1 MRLIA
6 ALLSIFMLFSFTQT
20 PAIAASFSDTKG
32 TMHDVH
38 ISELNDRGLIGGYP
52 DGTYRPNNSLT
63 REQAVRLIGRY
74 IVKEGYKY
82 PEDFATDARF
92 EDVSLKS
99 DVELLQL
106 SSMLYEEGVF
116 AGDNGYLNPK
126 SHMQRQHMAL
136 VLVRILKDFA
146 NINLIDEAQQAG
158 YKTKFTDLGNLNRST
173 AQAVTA
179 LEYAGIVSGNQFN
192 PTKAITRGEFA
203 TFLYHLV
210 TMVEKANEGTTEEQQ
225 QTPVD
230 INSDA
235 VEEEVTDEGQQQ
247 LPTDMD
253 SDVVQEAA
261 TEQLTDMNSDAV
273 EEQATTEEQQQLP
286 TDMNPDVVQEEVT
299 EEDSVTTAPVT
310 EVIDYKT
317 VKAIQLKKD
326 TVLYASRNLF
336 KATATWRDEQTIIAA
351 NYLAEDDVFVV
362 SIGGEKYYVQSAQVT
377 PAATEK
383 TKSFHTIG
391 AIRTTATYE
400 VKNAPNGQVVLSG
413 SRSHKMN
420 VLGVEGDYYKVQLGQ
435 TIGYI
440 HTKDTF
446 VNTRKNVK
454 LVTDQ
459 TLKNSVN
466 AQVVANLSAGVT
478 LKVSKVAQGQA
489 YINDGSETFL
499 FDAKGLVETDNSPT
513 IIYPA
518 IKHAH
523 PVTVTAKV
531 NATVYGTDGQALGEI
546 SAGNQV
552 QVKGLV
558 NGKGAIDYLG
568 GSAFISLNQFKHS
581 NMVTPT
587 RNISYVEADFYVQV
601 FHYLYPDFTQL
612 ELIGKSVEGRNIHAL
627 KVGTGKKMILM
638 DASMHAREH
647 MTTNV
652 LMEMIDQ
659 YTVAYAN
666 NSKFGTYN
674 VRSVLS
680 DVAIWFVPMVNPDGV
695 TLVQYGPNAMKNPMQ
710 VKQING
716 YSSDFGRWKANARGV
731 DLNRNFDSRWAGLPK
746 GSPSWHMYR
755 GPAPF
760 SEPESKALGQFMAK
774 YPFKTN
780 LAIHSSGQVIYWGF
794 NAQTK
799 FRNTILARLLSNTT
813 GYGLIKSSETAPIG
827 VSTVYFTKVTGMPGM
842 TIEIAPY
849 AGNAPVPLLRWNDV
863 WKRMQYVGL
872 IAATEANSR

>member
-1 MRLIA
+1 MRLIT
-6 ALLSIFMLFSFTQT
+6 ALLSVFLLLSFTQT
-20 PAIAASFSDTKG
+20 TTLAATFSDTKG
-32 TMHDVH
+32 TIHEVH

-52 DGTYRPNNSLT
+52 DGTYRSNNSLT

-146 NINLIDEAQQAG
+146 NVNLIDQAQQVG
-158 YKTKFTDLGNLNRST
+158 HKTKFVDLGNLNRST
-173 AQAVTA
+173 AQAITA
-179 LEYAGIVSGNQFN
+179 LEYAGFASGNQFN

-210 TMVEKANEGTTEEQQ
+210 TMVEKANEATTEEQQ

-235 VEEEVTDEGQQQ
+235 VQEE
-247 LPTDMD
+247 
-253 SDVVQEAA
+253 A
-261 TEQLTDMNSDAV
+261 TEQSTDRN
-273 EEQATTEEQQQLP
+273 L
-286 TDMNPDVVQEEVT
+286 DVIQEEVT

-310 EVIDYKT
+310 EAIDYKT

-400 VKNAPNGQVVLSG
+400 VKNAPNGQVILSG

-440 HTKDTF
+440 HTKNTF
-446 VNTRKNVK
+446 VNTRKNIK
-454 LVTDQ
+454 LVMDQ
-459 TLKNSVN
+459 TLQNS
-466 AQVVANLSAGVT
+466 ANGKVIAKLSAGAII
-478 LKVSKVAQGQA
+478 KVSKIQQGKA
-489 YINDGSETFL
+489 YLNGGSTTFV

-523 PVTVTAKV
+523 PVAVTAKV
-531 NATVYGTDGQALGEI
+531 NATVYGTDGKALGEI

-581 NMVTPT
+581 NMVTPS
-587 RNISYVEADFYVQV
+587 RNISYAEADFYVQV

-612 ELIGKSVEGRNIHAL
+612 ELIGQSVEGRNIHAL
-627 KVGTGKKMILM
+627 KVGTGKKMILL
-638 DASMHAREH
+638 DASTHAREH

-666 NSKFGTYN
+666 NSNFGKYN
-674 VRSVLS
+674 VRSVLNN
-680 DVAIWFVPMVNPDGV
+680 VAIWFVPMVNPDGV
-695 TLVQYGPNAMKNPMQ
+695 TLVQSGPNAIKNTVQ
-710 VKQING
+710 VKKINS
-716 YSSDFGRWKANARGV
+716 YSSDFGRWKANVRGV

-760 SEPESKALGQFMAK
+760 SEPESKALGEFMTK
-774 YPFKTN
+774 HPFKTN
-780 LAIHSSGQVIYWGF
+780 LAIHSSGQIIYWGF
-794 NAQTK
+794 NKQTE
-799 FRNTILARLLSNTT
+799 FRNTTLARLLSNTT
-813 GYGLIKSSETAPIG
+813 GHSLVQSSQTAPTG
-827 VSTVYFTKVTGMPGM
+827 ASTVYFTKVTGMPGM

-872 IAATEANSR
+872 VGATEANAR

>member
-1 MRLIA
+1 MKRSNYIMRLITA
-6 ALLSIFMLFSFTQT
+6 IFSVFLLLSFAQT
-20 PAIAASFSDTKG
+20 TTLAASFSDTKG
-32 TMHDVH
+32 TMHEVH

-92 EDVSLKS
+92 EDVPLKS

-106 SSMLYEEGVF
+106 SSLLYEEGVF
-116 AGDNGYLNPK
+116 VGDNGYLNPK
-126 SHMQRQHMAL
+126 SQMQRQHMAL
-136 VLVRILKDFA
+136 VLVRIVNDFA
-146 NINLIDEAQQAG
+146 NVNLIDQAQQAG
-158 YKTKFTDLGNLNRST
+158 HKTKFNDLGNLNRST
-173 AQAVTA
+173 AQAITA
-179 LEYAGIVSGNQFN
+179 LEYAGVASGNQFN
-192 PTKAITRGEFA
+192 PTNAITRGEFA

-210 TMVEKANEGTTEEQQ
+210 TIVEKEKDVANEEHQ
-225 QTPVD
+225 QTSVD

-235 VEEEVTDEGQQQ
+235 VQEQVINEEPQQRPVDTN
-247 LPTDMD
+247 L
-253 SDVVQEAA
+253 
-261 TEQLTDMNSDAV
+261 
-273 EEQATTEEQQQLP
+273 
-286 TDMNPDVVQEEVT
+286 DVVQEESTEQSMDVNSDAIQEHATNEELQQLPIDMDSNVVQEHIT
-299 EEDSVTTAPVT
+299 EEDAVTTVPVI
-310 EVIDYKT
+310 EVIDYKA
-317 VKAIQLKKD
+317 VKAIQLKKG

-336 KATATWRDEQTIIAA
+336 KATATWQDEHTIIAA

-362 SIGGEKYYVQSAQVT
+362 SIGGEKYYVPSAQVT
-377 PAATEK
+377 PAAKEQ
-383 TKSFHTIG
+383 TKSSNTIG

-400 VKNAPNGQVVLSG
+400 VKNATNGQVVISG

-454 LVTDQ
+454 LITDQ
-459 TLKNSVN
+459 TLHNS
-466 AQVVANLSAGVT
+466 ANGEVIAKLSAGMT
-478 LKVSKVAQGQA
+478 LKVSKVAQGKA
-489 YINDGSETFL
+489 YLNGGSATFV
-499 FDAKGLVETDNSPT
+499 FDAKALVETDNSPT

-523 PVTVTAKV
+523 PVTVTAKG
-531 NATVYGTDGQALGEI
+531 NATVYGTDGQALGEM
-546 SAGNQV
+546 SAGQQV
-552 QVKGLV
+552 QVKGLS
-558 NGKGAIDYLG
+558 NGKGVIDYLG
-568 GSAFISLNQFKHS
+568 GSALISLNQFKHS

-587 RNISYVEADFYVQV
+587 RNISYAEADFYVQV
-601 FHYLYPDFTQL
+601 FHYLYPDFTEL

-666 NSKFGTYN
+666 NSNFGTYN
-674 VRSVLS
+674 VRSVLNN
-680 DVAIWFVPMVNPDGV
+680 VAIWFVPMVNPDGV
-695 TLVQYGPNAMKNPMQ
+695 TLVQYGPNAMKNPTQ

-746 GSPSWHMYR
+746 GSPSWQMYR

-794 NAQTK
+794 NKQTE
-799 FRNTILARLLSNTT
+799 FRNTNLARLLSNTT
-813 GYGLIKSSETAPIG
+813 GYGLVRLSQTSPTGA
-827 VSTVYFTKVTGMPGM
+827 STSYFTKVTGMPGM
-842 TIEIAPY
+842 TIEIAP
-849 AGNAPVPLLRWNDV
+849 
-863 WKRMQYVGL
+863 
-872 IAATEANSR
+872 

>member
-1 MRLIA
+1 MRLIT
-6 ALLSIFMLFSFTQT
+6 ALLSIFVLFSFTQT
-20 PAIAASFSDTKG
+20 PAIAAPFSDTKG
-32 TMHDVH
+32 TIYEVH

-136 VLVRILKDFA
+136 VLVRILNDFA
-146 NINLIDEAQQAG
+146 NVNLIDEAQQAG
-158 YKTKFTDLGNLNRST
+158 HKTKFTDLGNLNRST

-210 TMVEKANEGTTEEQQ
+210 TIVEKVNEATTEEQQ

-235 VEEEVTDEGQQQ
+235 VEEQATTEEHQQ
-247 LPTDMD
+247 LP
-253 SDVVQEAA
+253 
-261 TEQLTDMNSDAV
+261 TDMNSDAV
-273 EEQATTEEQQQLP
+273 QEVATEQS

-317 VKAIQLKKD
+317 VRAIQLKKD

-400 VKNAPNGQVVLSG
+400 VKNASNGQVVLSG

-446 VNTRKNVK
+446 VNTRKNIK
-454 LVTDQ
+454 LVMDQ
-459 TLKNSVN
+459 TIQNS
-466 AQVVANLSAGVT
+466 ANGKVIAKLSAGAII
-478 LKVSKVAQGQA
+478 KVSKIQQGKA
-489 YINDGSETFL
+489 YLNGGSTTFV

-513 IIYPA
+513 IIYPS
-518 IKHAH
+518 IKHQH

-531 NATVYGTDGQALGEI
+531 NATVYGTDGKALGEI

-581 NMVTPT
+581 NMVTPS
-587 RNISYVEADFYVQV
+587 RNISYAEADFYVQV

-627 KVGTGKKMILM
+627 KVGTGKKMILL
-638 DASMHAREH
+638 DASTHAREH

-666 NSKFGTYN
+666 NSNFGKYN

-680 DVAIWFVPMVNPDGV
+680 NVAIWFVPMVNPDGV
-695 TLVQYGPNAMKNPMQ
+695 NLVQYGPTAIKNTAQ
-710 VKQING
+710 VKKING

-731 DLNRNFDSRWAGLPK
+731 DLNRNFDVRWAGLPK

-760 SEPESKALGQFMAK
+760 SEPESKALGQFMSK

-780 LAIHSSGQVIYWGF
+780 LAIHSSGQIIYWGF
-794 NAQTK
+794 NEQTK
-799 FRNTILARLLSNTT
+799 FRNTNLARLLSNTT
-813 GYGLIKSSETAPIG
+813 GHGLIKSSQTAPTG
-827 VSTVYFTKVTGMPGM
+827 ASTSYFTKVTGMPGM

-872 IAATEANSR
+872 VGATEANAR

>member
-1 MRLIA
+1 MRLITA
-6 ALLSIFMLFSFTQT
+6 ILSVFLLLSFTQT
-20 PAIAASFSDTKG
+20 TTLAASFSDTKG
-32 TMHDVH
+32 TMHEVH

-52 DGTYRPNNSLT
+52 DGTYRPNDSLT

-106 SSMLYEEGVF
+106 SSLLYEEGVF
-116 AGDNGYLNPK
+116 SGDNGYLNPK
-126 SHMQRQHMAL
+126 SHMKRQHMAL
-136 VLVRILKDFA
+136 VLVRIVNDFA
-146 NINLIDEAQQAG
+146 NVNLIDQAQQAG
-158 YKTKFTDLGNLNRST
+158 HKTKFVDLGNLNRST
-173 AQAVTA
+173 AQAITA
-179 LEYAGIVSGNQFN
+179 LEYAGFASGNQFN

-203 TFLYHLV
+203 TFLYHVV
-210 TMVEKANEGTTEEQQ
+210 TIVEKEKEVTNEEHQ

-230 INSDA
+230 INSD
-235 VEEEVTDEGQQQ
+235 D
-247 LPTDMD
+247 
-253 SDVVQEAA
+253 VQEQV
-261 TEQLTDMNSDAV
+261 TN
-273 EEQATTEEQQQLP
+273 EEPQQLP
-286 TDMNPDVVQEEVT
+286 TDMNVDAVQEATTEQSTDVNEGAIQEHATNEEPQQLPIDMNSDVVQEGIT
-299 EEDSVTTAPVT
+299 EEESVTTVPVT
-310 EVIDYKT
+310 EMIDYKT
-317 VKAIQLKKD
+317 VKAIQLKKG

-336 KATATWRDEQTIIAA
+336 KATATWHDEHTIIAA

-362 SIGGEKYYVQSAQVT
+362 NIGGEKYYVQSAQVT
-377 PAATEK
+377 PATTEQ
-383 TKSFHTIG
+383 TKSFRTIG

-454 LVTDQ
+454 LVTNQ
-459 TLKNSVN
+459 TLLNSASGKVE
-466 AQVVANLSAGVT
+466 AKLPAGMT
-478 LKVSKVAQGQA
+478 LTVSKVEQGKA
-489 YINDGSETFL
+489 YLNGGSATFV
-499 FDAKGLVETDNSPT
+499 FDASGLVETDSSPT

-518 IKHAH
+518 IKHAY

-531 NATVYGTDGQALGEI
+531 NATVYGKDGQALGEM
-546 SAGNQV
+546 SAGQQV

-558 NGKGAIDYLG
+558 DGKGAIDYLG

-587 RNISYVEADFYVQV
+587 RNISYAEADFYVQV

-680 DVAIWFVPMVNPDGV
+680 NVAIWFVPMVNPDGV
-695 TLVQYGPNAMKNPMQ
+695 TLVQSGPTAMKDPAQ

-746 GSPSWHMYR
+746 GSPSWQMYR

-760 SEPESKALGQFMAK
+760 SEPESKALGQFMSK
-774 YPFKTN
+774 HPFKTN

-794 NAQTK
+794 NKQTE
-799 FRNTILARLLSNTT
+799 FRNTNLARLLSNTT
-813 GYGLIKSSETAPIG
+813 GYGLIKSSETAPTG

-863 WKRMQYVGL
+863 WTRMQYVGL
-872 IAATEANSR
+872 VGATEANTR